1 MRLDKYLSACG
12 FGTRSEVKR
21 LIRSGAVRVGG
32 CDKISAET
40 KLNEESAEVY
50 VDGVRA
56 VYRRFVYLM
65 LNKPSGYLSAVWDRE
80 KPVVTDLVPPEY
92 AHFDVFPAG
101 RLDIDTVGLMI
112 LTNDGG
118 LAHRIL
124 SPKNHVPKTYIA
136 RVDGSV
142 DDAEVNAFRFGMDL
156 GDFTTK
162 PAELDVISVSDGVSE
177 CRVTISEGKFHQIK
191 RMFEKVG
198 RRVIFL
204 RRIAMNGL
212 VLDESLR
219 EGELREL
226 TDRELELLTN
236 GK

>member
-1 MRLDKYLSACG
+1 
-12 FGTRSEVKR
+12 
-21 LIRSGAVRVGG
+21 
-32 CDKISAET
+32 
-40 KLNEESAEVY
+40 
-50 VDGVRA
+50 
-56 VYRRFVYLM
+56 
-65 LNKPSGYLSAVWDRE
+65 
-80 KPVVTDLVPPEY
+80 
-92 AHFDVFPAG
+92 
-101 RLDIDTVGLMI
+101 MI

-136 RVDGSV
+136 RVDGTV